1 MTLPAVAVVASPRGG
16 GGVALNP
23 DPPRGWGCAVVC
35 LATAAAL
42 RAGSAF
48 GVVRALGGPLG
59 PPWDLLFCEKCE
71 ETWKVH
77 Y

>member
-1 MTLPAVAVVASPRGG
+1 MVR
-16 GGVALNP
+16 
-23 DPPRGWGCAVVC
+23 
-35 LATAAAL
+35 LAAAAAL
-42 RAGSAF
+42 REGSAF